1 MQRVDL
7 RVGPVAP
14 ARKHGARSQAA
25 LDPPNARM
33 IMPEE
38 RRVLVVASESWLEND
53 VKGVVEGEDAEG
65 FAGGVSEGG
74 GCICRRRGVCKSGG

>member
-1 MQRVDL
+1 
-7 RVGPVAP
+7 
-14 ARKHGARSQAA
+14 
-25 LDPPNARM
+25 M